1 MISFSRED
9 FEVQGEAKTDV
20 DPTLSPEASELF
32 DIVQKVLHCTDIR
45 YTEMGNGCI
54 QYFWENVITDVK
66 MLLKTNPGCATEQ
79 RQSDKS
85 TIFHVLADHSAGK

>member
-1 MISFSRED
+1 MISLKRED
-9 FEVQGEAKTDV
+9 FEVPREVKPAV

-32 DIVQKVLHCTDIR
+32 DIIQKVLHCADIR
-45 YTEMGNGCI
+45 YTEMENGCI
-54 QYFWENVITDVK
+54 QYFWENVISDVK
-66 MLLKTNPGCATEQ
+66 ILIKKNPGCSTEQ